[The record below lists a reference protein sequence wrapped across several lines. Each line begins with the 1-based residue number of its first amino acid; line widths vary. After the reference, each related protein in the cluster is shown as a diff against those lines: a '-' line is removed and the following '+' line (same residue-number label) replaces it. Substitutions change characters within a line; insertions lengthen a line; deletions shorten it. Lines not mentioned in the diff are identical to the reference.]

1 MPLQTTFN
9 VKQLFVKRYSITT
22 SFFRHR
28 FASFAKIASPASRD
42 VNEFDHHIVALLL
55 QQRRERPEKFRLNV
69 NGDSN
74 YDLCDAGAVLRQ
86 LSFQAKWEQVV
97 MWVDY
102 KPVDVEIDDDITRI
116 FHVSEMQIV
125 KYE

>member
-1 MPLQTTFN
+1 M
-9 VKQLFVKRYSITT
+9 
-22 SFFRHR
+22 
-28 FASFAKIASPASRD
+28 
-42 VNEFDHHIVALLL
+42 NEFDHHIVALLL
-55 QQRRERPEKFRLNV
+55 QQRERPEKFRLSV

-86 LSFQAKWEQVV
+86 LSFQANWERVV

-116 FHVSEMQIV
+116 FHVSEMQIG

>member
-1 MPLQTTFN
+1 MSLQTTFF
-9 VKQLFVKRYSITT
+9 VKQLFVERYSITT

-28 FASFAKIASPASRD
+28 FAFFVKITSPASRD
-42 VNEFDHHIVALLL
+42 VNEFDHRIVALLL
-55 QQRRERPEKFRLNV
+55 RQRERPEKFGLNL

-74 YDLCDAGAVLRQ
+74 YDLCDPSAVLRQ

-102 KPVDVEIDDDITRI
+102 KPVDVEIDDDITRS
-116 FHVSEMQIV
+116 FHVSEMQIG

>member
-1 MPLQTTFN
+1 MPLQTTFF
-9 VKQLFVKRYSITT
+9 VKQLFVERYSITT

-28 FASFAKIASPASRD
+28 FAFFVKITSPASRD
-42 VNEFDHHIVALLL
+42 VNEFDHRIVALLL
-55 QQRRERPEKFRLNV
+55 RQRERPEKFGLNL

-74 YDLCDAGAVLRQ
+74 YDLCDPSAVLRQ

-102 KPVDVEIDDDITRI
+102 KSVDVEIDDDITRI
-116 FHVSEMQIV
+116 FHVSEM
-125 KYE
+125 